1 MPTVRGFS
9 TVKARSYIYRLP
21 LFTRAIVL
29 IIFVF
34 SLLSLPGIWDIQAW
48 GSLIPSEISLFAA
61 HRINTF
67 PLIHLN
73 ILHAILNIV
82 ALTPLMERFENEY
95 GTLTSLALFFGRET
109 SLPLG
114 ALLTEIVLTEAAL
127 TTVPAV
133 LYLVIESGILRL
145 NNAIM
150 GASIWVFLLLGIEA
164 IRTYRSN
171 PHLVIGTHHIPTWT
185 TPLLLAFVIA
195 ALVPNSSLLGHL
207 CGLAVGYIAGLG
219 YVKYIAPPEWALRWL
234 ESKLDLLAIL
244 PHYVSVDQKTY
255 GRFGVLPSINRMGGS
270 PATELVGSTQ
280 RLGP

>member
-1 MPTVRGFS
+1 MAIVRGFN
-9 TVKARSYIYRLP
+9 TVKAKGYLLRLP
-21 LFTRAIVL
+21 LFTRAIVF
-29 IIFVF
+29 IIFF
-34 SLLSLPGIWDIQAW
+34 LSLLSLPGFWDVQAW
-48 GSLIPSEISLFAA
+48 GSLVPSKVSLFAA

-73 ILHAILNIV
+73 LLHAIVNIF

-95 GTLTSLALFFGRET
+95 GTLTSLALFFG
-109 SLPLG
+109 P
-114 ALLTEIVLTEAAL
+114 L

-133 LYLVIESGILRL
+133 LYLVIESAILQL

-150 GASIWVFLLLGIEA
+150 GASIWVFLLLGMEA

-171 PHLVIGTHHIPTWT
+171 PHLIIGTHHIPTWT
-185 TPLLLAFVIA
+185 TPLLLAFVVA
-195 ALVPNSSLLGHL
+195 ALVPSSSLLGHI
-207 CGLAVGYIAGLG
+207 CGLGVGYIAGLG
-219 YVKYIAPPEWALRWL
+219 YVKYIAPPEWVLRWL
-234 ESKLDLLAIL
+234 EVKLNLLATL

-255 GRFGVLPSINRMGGS
+255 GRFGVLPSTTRMGGS

>member
-9 TVKARSYIYRLP
+9 TVKARSYIFRLP

-29 IIFVF
+29 IIFLL
-34 SLLSLPGIWDIQAW
+34 SLLSLPGFWDIQAW
-48 GSLIPSEISLFAA
+48 GSLVPDKVSLFAA
-61 HRINTF
+61 HRVTTF
-67 PLIHLN
+67 PLIHVN
-73 ILHAILNIV
+73 ILHAILNVV

-95 GTLTSLALFFGRET
+95 GTLTSLALFFG
-109 SLPLG
+109 P
-114 ALLTEIVLTEAAL
+114 L

-150 GASIWVFLLLGIEA
+150 GASIWVFLLLGMEA

-171 PHLVIGTHHIPTWT
+171 PHLVIATHHIPTWT
-185 TPLLLAFVIA
+185 TPLLLAFVVA
-195 ALVPNSSLLGHL
+195 ALVPSSSLLGHL
-207 CGLAVGYIAGLG
+207 CGLGVGYIAGLG
-219 YVKYIAPPEWALRWL
+219 YVKYIAPPEWALRWIEL
-234 ESKLDLLAIL
+234 KLNLLAIL

-255 GRFGVLPSINRMGGS
+255 GRFGVLPSASRMGGS
-270 PATELVGSTQ
+270 PATELVGSSQ